1 MTNQPET
8 LLISPSYGSLLTA
21 MHCFV
26 VTLIWGCEKLAALQE
41 KFPKVSILKHG
52 IETKEICRNV
62 GRDVKQVAAYWS
74 AYELVFFLKATTAES
89 FF

>member
-8 LLISPSYGSLLTA
+8 LLISPSYGSVLTA

-52 IETKEICRNV
+52 TETKEICRNV
-62 GRDVKQVAAYWS
+62 GRDVKQVAATPFGLYMS
-74 AYELVFFLKATTAES
+74 LFS
-89 FF
+89 F